1 MKTSHTPGNWETP
14 RFNKKQITIQIPFG
28 DKIQIANCDS
38 NEIISESEAQ
48 ANAKL
53 ISCAPEM
60 LDALIKANDE
70 LKSIIAI
77 LDGRITNDFAKTDL
91 GMRLSSFF
99 KSNAFICEEKIEP
112 IIEKATK

>member
-1 MKTSHTPGNWETP
+1 MKTSHTPGNWTTNGGSALVIPPIE
-14 RFNKKQITIQIPFG
+14 NKKALVIDVRRNLSFPATDEDF
-28 DKIQIANCDS
+28 
-38 NEIISESEAQ
+38 

-91 GMRLSSFF
+91 GMRLTSFL